1 MFTLSNQETDFVKI
15 EMTSGDSMVVELDGK
30 NAPIT
35 VANFKKLV
43 GQGFYN
49 GLIFHRVISGFMIQ
63 GGGFTWKGGL
73 KQKVAPRTIKGEFA
87 MNGVKNDLHHAP
99 GVISMARTMDPNS
112 ASSQFFICVD
122 DQAYLDAQYA
132 AFGKVLDDESLQVAI
147 DISTVQTTSW
157 AYYDDVPV
165 TPVVIKKAYVIEE

>member
-1 MFTLSNQETDFVKI
+1 MSKVCIEFENGKKINLQLCPEHAPLTVENFIDLVK
-15 EMTSGDSMVVELDGK
+15 S
-30 NAPIT
+30 
-35 VANFKKLV
+35 
-43 GQGFYN
+43 GFYD
-49 GLIFHRVISGFMIQ
+49 GLCFHRVIPGFMIQ
-63 GGGFTWKGGL
+63 GGGFTYEGGL
-73 KQKVAPRTIKGEFA
+73 KQKQAPRTIKGEFA

-132 AFGKVLDDESLQVAI
+132 AFGKVTDQESMDVAI
-147 DISTVQTTSW
+147 EISNVETTSW

-165 TPVVIKKAYVIEE
+165 EPVVIKKAYMIEE